1 MNGIFKSL
9 LVGLIVGIGTYAI
22 IKASKD
28 NPKVK
33 RIIIIIVLSITTI
46 LAVIMIF
53 FLFNV
58 WFNYNKFN

>member
-22 IKASKD
+22 IKASNDK
-28 NPKVK
+28 PKVK
-33 RIIIIIVLSITTI
+33 RIIILIVLSIATI
-46 LAVIMIF
+46 LAVAMIF